1 MATAKDTANRC
12 ALQDTVQLFKSC
24 FAINFT
30 LSSRYLGKTNT
41 ITCSALA
48 DNEAAC
54 LNNK

>member
-41 ITCSALA
+41 IICSALA